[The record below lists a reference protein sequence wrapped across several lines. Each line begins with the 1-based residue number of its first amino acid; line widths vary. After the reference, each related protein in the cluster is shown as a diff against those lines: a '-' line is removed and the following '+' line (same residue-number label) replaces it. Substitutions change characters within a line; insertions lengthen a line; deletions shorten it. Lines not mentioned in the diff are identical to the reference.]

1 MAKLTQ
7 AERSERMRA
16 AILEAA
22 EEEFAD
28 RGFAGARTDSIA
40 STVGIRRAS
49 LFYHYSDKATLYAAV
64 LDDRILPH
72 LQQVEKLLDLGE
84 QVDIG
89 AAPDLILQG
98 VSLQAE
104 FIAHHPHVAK
114 IFLREITDHDP
125 KQPSHLA
132 KLIQPLTVR
141 IESFLAARQA
151 QGVCDPIDP
160 RHVIMAMVG
169 ASLVHVAARPLL
181 NPGEPTAAFS
191 ESELDSHKTELAH
204 LVARQL
210 GFGDSGRETGRLP
223 RQ

>member
-1 MAKLTQ
+1 MGKVTQ
-7 AERSERMRA
+7 AERSERTRA

-22 EEEFAD
+22 EEEFAN
-28 RGFAGARTDSIA
+28 RGFAGARIDSIA
-40 STVGIRRAS
+40 NTVGIRRAS

-64 LDDRILPH
+64 LEARILPH
-72 LQQVEKLLDLGE
+72 LEQVEKLLGLGE
-84 QVDIG
+84 HVDVG

-104 FIAHHPHVAK
+104 FIAHHPRVAK

-132 KLIQPLTVR
+132 KLIQPLSVR
-141 IESFLAARQA
+141 LELFLAARQA
-151 QGVCDPIDP
+151 EGVCDPVDP
-160 RHVIMAMVG
+160 RHVIMAVIG

-191 ESELDSHKTELAH
+191 KSELDSHKSELAN
-204 LVARQL
+204 LVARLL
-210 GFGDSGRETGRLP
+210 GFGESGGEIG
-223 RQ
+223 